1 MSEGV
6 KCKCGQMPLIN
17 GVANLEGPGN
27 TMHYRLNAQSVERKT
42 LPGEEAKCRRVLT
55 GRQIIINDSQYKSE
69 TQKGLFVFI

>member
-27 TMHYRLNAQSVERKT
+27 TMHYRLECPKCGAKNA
-42 LPGEEAKCRRVLT
+42 PWRR
-55 GRQIIINDSQYKSE
+55 SQMQARTDWE
-69 TQKGLFVFI
+69 TDYHKR